1 MSPSEVEWVGGK
13 VADCSATTATILER
27 SMSKV
32 LTADLD
38 RNYTQAVI
46 QDMELHL
53 DVYLEMMGC
62 EPLAARFPV
71 TTVAIQ
77 ADGQPDD
84 YFESGSMIIV
94 SGQLKAQLIE
104 MDAHAEF
111 IQLRIVMDGAE
122 YTGQEFYFC
131 HILDCVDC
139 FNYEYGVCTFHKKP
153 GFTTRIDTIERL
165 AIDEVKAAPH
175 AIFRLAN
182 GAEHIVCVSD
192 AVGARLLRSGLRG
205 MKIIAPE
212 DWFFGC

>member
-1 MSPSEVEWVGGK
+1 MSPSAVERVSGK
-13 VADCSATTATILER
+13 VADCSGTIVRISES
-27 SMSKV
+27 SMTRV

-38 RNYTQAVI
+38 RNYTRAVI
-46 QDMELHL
+46 QNMELHL
-53 DVYLEMMGC
+53 DVYLEMLGC
-62 EPLAARFPV
+62 EPLADRFPV

-77 ADGQPDD
+77 NDGQPDD

-94 SGQLKAQLIE
+94 SYSLKAQLIE
-104 MDAHAEF
+104 MGAHAEF
-111 IQLRIVMDGAE
+111 FRLRIVMDGLE
-122 YTGQEFYFC
+122 HTDKEFYFC

-139 FNYEYGVCTFHKKP
+139 FDYEHSDYTLQRKP
-153 GFTTRIDTIERL
+153 GFTTRIDSIERL
-165 AIDEVKAAPH
+165 AIDEAKAASH

-192 AVGARLLRSGLRG
+192 VVGARLLSSGLRG